1 MIRHL
6 VGFVQALRDAGVR
19 VSLAESLEAA
29 ATLNHISIEDRE
41 AVKRAW
47 RAVLAKEVS
56 AFPRFD
62 QLFDRHFPA
71 RLNLGKLAEGNKE
84 GQPGGEML
92 GEGKRREAPGEGN
105 AQTESETANSETTSQ
120 AGEKRSQERREGD
133 EADEQA
139 DQVAAGDAEGEGE
152 TERQLRALLKQAQ
165 EGDEEEREYALLQPA
180 TQRPLALTGDL
191 PPDQVEDLYEAVEAL
206 AAQLVTRRS
215 RRYRRARRGP
225 LDLKRTIQRGFRRGE
240 LNTELVHRSRKLN
253 KHDLVV
259 LCDISGSVW
268 QVARFF
274 LKLVQEIQSQFSRT
288 RLFLFVDR
296 IAEVTQALADQS
308 LEDAIA
314 QLKREPSVNFMGRSD
329 YGRAFYQ
336 FYNEHL
342 DALSR
347 HTVLVVL
354 GDARSN
360 YFEPLEWCL
369 DEMAQRCR
377 NVLWLNPETPRQ
389 WNTEDSVMA
398 AYKPHCDR
406 VLECRDLEQLKAA
419 GEVLLLD

>member
-6 VGFVQALRDAGVR
+6 VGFVQALRDAGVW
-19 VSLAESLEAA
+19 VSLAESLVAA
-29 ATLNHISIEDRE
+29 ATLSHISIEDRE

-71 RLNLGKLAEGNKE
+71 RLNLGKLTEGNKE

-92 GEGKRREAPGEGN
+92 GEGKRREAPGEGTQ
-105 AQTESETANSETTSQ
+105 AESETANSETASQ

-133 EADEQA
+133 EAGEQA
-139 DQVAAGDAEGEGE
+139 DQVAAGDAERESE
-152 TERQLRALLKQAQ
+152 TECQLRALLEQAQ
-165 EGDEEEREYALLQPA
+165 ERDEGEREYALLRPA
-180 TQRPLALTGDL
+180 TQKPLALTGDL

-206 AAQLVTRRS
+206 AVQLVTRRS

-253 KHDLVV
+253 KHDLVA
-259 LCDISGSVW
+259 LCNISGSVW

-296 IAEVTQALADQS
+296 IAEVTQVLADQS
-308 LEDAIA
+308 VEDAIA
-314 QLKREPSVNFMGRSD
+314 QFKREPSVNFMGRSD

-354 GDARSN
+354 GR
-360 YFEPLEWCL
+360 
-369 DEMAQRCR
+369 R
-377 NVLWLNPETPRQ
+377 T
-389 WNTEDSVMA
+389 
-398 AYKPHCDR
+398 K
-406 VLECRDLEQLKAA
+406 QL
-419 GEVLLLD
+419 L